1 VPPNNRMPKEADLD
15 GAVLALLHCED
26 NQQALRQWLNL
37 AIDFSLPQGLAD
49 QLERLD
55 GAEREVA
62 KRQQRDG

>member
-1 VPPNNRMPKEADLD
+1 MPPNNRMPKDDLD
-15 GAVLALLHCED
+15 GAVLALLHSED
-26 NQQALRQWLNL
+26 NQRALSQWLTL

-62 KRQQRDG
+62 KKLRRDG

>member
-1 VPPNNRMPKEADLD
+1 MPPNNRMPKEADLD
-15 GAVLALLHCED
+15 GAVLALLHSED

-62 KRQQRDG
+62 KRQ